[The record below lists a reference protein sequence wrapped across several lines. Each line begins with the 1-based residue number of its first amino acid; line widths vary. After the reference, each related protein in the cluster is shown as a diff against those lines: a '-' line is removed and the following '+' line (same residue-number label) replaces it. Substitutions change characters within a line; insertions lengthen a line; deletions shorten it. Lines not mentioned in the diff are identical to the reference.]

1 MISRPPKQKVRH
13 GTHVRISGGGGGGC
27 GCGGGSCGGG
37 SGACGGKGIS
47 GIGNGVDISHVGR
60 GGCVGALHL
69 MR

>member
-13 GTHVRISGGGGGGC
+13 GTHVRISG
-27 GCGGGSCGGG
+27 GGGSCGGG